1 MFWYA
6 GSCDE
11 MPGAVRCCVSVPF
24 FGMGRKVGGS
34 NGRPNHVSSP
44 FCCSPPILA
53 AGLDAVYAA
62 FVYGFPLKARVPGP

>member
-11 MPGAVRCCVSVPF
+11 MPGAVRCCVRVPY

-44 FCCSPPILA
+44 FA
-53 AGLDAVYAA
+53 ALLRYWLLVWKRSML
-62 FVYGFPLKARVPGP
+62 PLFMVVR